1 VDQPS
6 GSAGASGRSTD
17 YAPGKSAAKVWLIP
31 IVLLVAG
38 LVVGTGVGWYVAQ
51 PAAKATPLIVIG
63 PWASSEEAAFRP
75 VLDLFSRTT
84 GIPYEY
90 RTARQ
95 EYLATDLPIDFAAGR
110 SRGDLIFMTSAFIR
124 QAGKDGHASSLTG
137 TVSESGYAPG
147 ALDPVK
153 NGTAIYGGAY
163 TGKVK
168 PGFWYRHSF
177 FDANGFSPPTTW
189 AEFGTLLAN
198 IDAAIPGA
206 SNAVLSGDPGW
217 VLSDITEH
225 FIATYGGPGMH
236 RNLTAG
242 TLAWTDASVRD
253 VFANYLVPSLQSGH
267 WSAPRNFQTGYSEFW
282 AKSYGLYF
290 MGSWITV
297 EAAITD
303 PTDLG
308 VFSLPGAPGATGIV
322 FGPDYFF
329 VPKYATHLAQAKEL
343 AKFLAS
349 ATAQEEQIRHGGN
362 LATATGVPIT
372 DYPVVDAGVARLLGG
387 KEVLPDL
394 DDTKGNPF
402 SGVFWSQLE
411 GLWADPSTLTTVL
424 QNIQAAA

>member
-1 VDQPS
+1 MIVLGPWS
-6 GSAGASGRSTD
+6 GSE
-17 YAPGKSAAKVWLIP
+17 
-31 IVLLVAG
+31 
-38 LVVGTGVGWYVAQ
+38 Q
-51 PAAKATPLIVIG
+51 
-63 PWASSEEAAFRP
+63 AAFIP
-75 VLDLFSRTT
+75 VLDLFTRTT

-95 EYLATDLPIDFAAGR
+95 EDLATDLPIDFAASR
-110 SRGDLIFMTSAFIR
+110 SRGDLIFMTSSFIK
-124 QAGKDGHASSLTG
+124 QAGADGHASSLTG
-137 TVSESGYAPG
+137 VVSESGYAPG

-153 NGTAIYGGAY
+153 NGSAIYGGAY

-177 FDANGFSPPTTW
+177 FDAHGFQPPTTW

-198 IDAAIPGA
+198 IDTAIPGPN
-206 SNAVLSGDPGW
+206 NAVLSGDPGW

-225 FIATYGGPGMH
+225 FIATYGGPTMH
-236 RNLTAG
+236 RQLTAG
-242 TLAWTDASVRD
+242 TLAWTDTSVRN

-282 AKSYGLYF
+282 AESYGLYF

-303 PTDLG
+303 STDLG
-308 VFSLPGAPGATGIV
+308 VFSLPEAPGAKGIV

-329 VPKYATHLAQAKEL
+329 VPKYSTHLNDAKEL

-349 ATAQEEQIRHGGN
+349 EPAQEEQIRHGGN
-362 LATATGVPIT
+362 LATAKGVSIT
-372 DYPVVDAGVARLLGG
+372 DYPLVDAGVARLLEG

-402 SGVFWSQLE
+402 SGVFWSQLK
-411 GLWADPSTLTTVL
+411 GLWADPTTLDTVL